1 LEPGEAKNREGR
13 QFPLVPELR
22 RVLERQKAYTDRV
35 QRAQGQIIPWVF
47 HREGQPIRDFRGA
60 WESACRLAGLAGRL
74 PHDLRRTAVRNMER
88 AGVPRSAAM
97 KMIGHRTEAIYRRY
111 AIVSEADL
119 RAGGEK
125 LAALHHVVLPLRSVE

>member
-1 LEPGEAKNREGR
+1 
-13 QFPLVPELR
+13 
-22 RVLERQKAYTDRV
+22 
-35 QRAQGQIIPWVF
+35 
-47 HREGQPIRDFRGA
+47 
-60 WESACRLAGLAGRL
+60 
-74 PHDLRRTAVRNMER
+74 
-88 AGVPRSAAM
+88 M